1 MPKAKALEL
10 SIHQSPGTCS
20 ALFGSSPIIFNT
32 PFLVDSHPQEVKL
45 QNIPPTLPNAKALEL
60 SSYRFIINFFSSD
73 NGGVLRTQWAR
84 SMWEGAGRGPANQR
98 RRLGLSHWKRLH
110 DHDTWDP
117 HPFLMKPGKRTII
130 LFILLSLVLQSIN
143 IKRRGAF
150 VDTPMELN
158 VKFRKEKGD
167 LLADLSLYR
176 KLVGSLVYLTITRP
190 DISFAVQ
197 QFYSTY

>member
-130 LFILLSLVLQSIN
+130 LFILCNSTRLTNSDADWA
-143 IKRRGAF
+143 GC
-150 VDTPMELN
+150 VDTCRSITSWC
-158 VKFRKEKGD
+158 VFFGD
-167 LLADLSLYR
+167 ALISWKSKKQDRVSKSSTEFEYR
-176 KLVGSLVYLTITRP
+176 VDNTSAAI
-190 DISFAVQ
+190 
-197 QFYSTY
+197 